1 MFPGQHRSISG
12 DLILALAGI
21 MIVATFLVTTVN
33 YWLVADWEMEELE
46 IKADSYIEHLVE
58 SLELSLW
65 SMNEEHILK
74 IAESYFNN
82 ELVVKLR
89 ITEGLSNKALF
100 DQVKEYE
107 GFQLIERSSVIDHDG
122 LIIGKVE
129 ISLTPSFYEE
139 QLAQIMRASLI
150 TALVIILS
158 MIAMTSII
166 FRLLL
171 AKPLSLLIEGTD
183 AIGQSDYQFTEKS
196 HKYREINLV
205 LSKFREMG
213 KKVQQREASLLEVN
227 NRLESEILE
236 RNSVEESLRTS
247 EERLQ
252 SIINNMGSLLYL
264 KDPDGKYLLINNRF
278 EQEYGILR
286 DEMIGKDDYALFD
299 KATAEMVK
307 RNDGL
312 VLKNDRAM
320 RFEEV
325 IERPDRTKFY
335 LSIKFPLHESSGEVY
350 AVCGLSTDITEHKKN
365 QRRISEA
372 LEFNEKIISESP
384 IGISIY
390 HETGVCIAANQSLA
404 NMVGTTRE
412 ELRTCNLFDD
422 NVWNDQILLDIVRSA
437 VSDQIK
443 KRTEI
448 KAISRFGRSMA
459 LDCHIVPFHSAGKKH
474 ILFMAVDISQRI
486 RAEEESDRLRLFL
499 NNIIDSMPSII
510 VGVDMEDQVTLWNV
524 KAELHTGLR
533 SDIAIGRK
541 LSDVYPLL
549 SKEKSRFREA
559 IKECR
564 PVEVP
569 RLVVDEEKGKHYY
582 DMVIYPL
589 VSNGV
594 GGVVMRVHD
603 VTERIR
609 LEELMVQSEKM
620 MSIGGL
626 AAGMAHEINN
636 PLAAILQNVQLLRNR
651 LSFGIAKNQKVAE
664 EHGISIE
671 AIEQYMGSRGIF
683 KMIDAILSAGQRAS
697 KIVENMLNFSRKSDT
712 RFIKHDLGQLLDR
725 TIELAENDYDLKKK
739 YDFRQIDITRDYD
752 PKLPKVACEGSQIQQ
767 VFLNILK
774 NSAQAMGDACRLDG
788 QSSGF
793 FLTTWLE
800 AGVACVA
807 IEDNGPGMDE
817 EIRKRVF
824 EPFFT
829 TKDVGIGTGLGL
841 SLSYFIVTKN
851 HNGHMSVESN
861 PDKGTRF
868 IIRLPVEQ
876 TNDP

>member
-1 MFPGQHRSISG
+1 MV
-12 DLILALAGI
+12 LAT
-21 MIVATFLVTTVN
+21 VLVTAVN

-46 IKADSYIEHLVE
+46 QKADNYIEHLVE

-65 SMNEEHILK
+65 TINEEHILK
-74 IAESYFNN
+74 IAESYYNN
-82 ELVVKLR
+82 ELVAKLR
-89 ITEGLSNKALF
+89 ITEGFSSKALF
-100 DQVKEYE
+100 DQEKEFE
-107 GFQLIERSSVIDHDG
+107 GLQLIERSSDIVHDG
-122 LIIGKVE
+122 LVIGNVE
-129 ISLTPSFYEE
+129 ISLTPNFYQE
-139 QLAQIMRASLI
+139 QLSHIMRTSLI
-150 TALVIILS
+150 TALVIISS
-158 MIAMTSII
+158 MIVMTSII

-171 AKPLSLLIEGTD
+171 AKPLSLLIEGTN
-183 AIGQSDYQFTEKS
+183 AIGESDYQFTEKT
-196 HKYREINLV
+196 HKYREIDSV
-205 LSKFREMG
+205 LAKFREMG
-213 KKVQQREASLLEVN
+213 KKVQQREASLLEMN
-227 NRLESEILE
+227 TRLENEILE
-236 RNSVEESLRTS
+236 RNSVEKSLRTS

-264 KDPDGKYLLINNRF
+264 KDPAGKYLLINNRF
-278 EQEYGILR
+278 EKEYGIAR
-286 DEMIGKDDYALFD
+286 DEMIGKDDYALFGEV
-299 KATAEMVK
+299 TAKLVRK
-307 RNDGL
+307 NDDL
-312 VLKNDRAM
+312 VLKNGKAM

-325 IERPDRTKFY
+325 IERPGKAKVY
-335 LSIKFPLHESSGEVY
+335 LSVKFPLREASGEVY
-350 AVCGLSTDITEHKKN
+350 AVCGLSTDITEHKN
-365 QRRISEA
+365 IQRRISEA

-404 NMVGTTRE
+404 SMVGTTRE
-412 ELRTCNLFDD
+412 ELRKRNLFDD
-422 NVWNDQILLDIVRSA
+422 DVWNNRILLDIARSA
-437 VSDQIK
+437 VSDQKK

-448 KAISRFGRSMA
+448 KSISHFGRSMA

-474 ILFMAVDISQRI
+474 ILFMAVDISKRI

-510 VGVDMEDQVTLWNV
+510 VGVDLEDQVTLWNV
-524 KAELHTGLR
+524 EAEVHTGLP
-533 SDIAIGRK
+533 SEVAVGRQ

-549 SKEKSRFREA
+549 SKEKNRFRDA
-559 IKECR
+559 IEECR

-569 RLVVDEEKGKHYY
+569 RMVVGEENGKHYY

-589 VSNGV
+589 VTNGL
-594 GGVVMRVHD
+594 GGVVMRIHD
-603 VTERIR
+603 VTERVR

-651 LSFGIAKNQKVAE
+651 LSFGIAKNQKVAD

-712 RFIKHDLGQLLDR
+712 RFIKHDLAELLDR

-739 YDFRQIDITRDYD
+739 YDFRQINITRDYD
-752 PKLPKVACEGSQIQQ
+752 ANLPKVACEGSQIQQ

-774 NSAQAMGDACRLDG
+774 NGAQAMGDVCRLDR
-788 QSSGF
+788 QPSRF
-793 FLTTWLE
+793 LLTTWSE
-800 AGVACVA
+800 ANVACIA

-817 EIRKRVF
+817 EVRKRVF

-861 PDKGTRF
+861 PFKGTRF
-868 IIRLPVEQ
+868 IIRLPIDQ
-876 TNDP
+876 TNEP